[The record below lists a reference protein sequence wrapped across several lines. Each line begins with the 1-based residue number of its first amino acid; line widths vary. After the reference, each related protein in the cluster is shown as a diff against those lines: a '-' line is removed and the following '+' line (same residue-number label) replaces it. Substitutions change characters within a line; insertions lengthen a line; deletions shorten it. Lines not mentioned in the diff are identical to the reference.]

1 MLDSAI
7 NLLWNNFF
15 SIARPLTEF
24 STEIV
29 TTETPVV
36 PAFHTF
42 LPEFSLLSLSSSTDF
57 FFS

>member
-7 NLLWNNFF
+7 NLLWKSFF
-15 SIARPLTEF
+15 SIARPFTEL

-36 PAFHTF
+36 PAFQTF
-42 LPEFSLLSLSSSTDF
+42 LPEFSLLSLSSSSDF